1 MIKNYL
7 ITAIRELRKRKF
19 YTAINILGLSV
30 SLTASILIIFWVQD
44 EKSFDKFHPDFEQI
58 YKVNSHLDPEHNG
71 SIWGTSPGPIGNYA
85 QNVPEVDY
93 ATRVSQ
99 DYSTTLVND
108 KLKRPVTDMNIYY
121 VDGNFFKMFHFPL
134 QEGSLS
140 GFQEN
145 YKQALITASTA
156 EKLFSTQKAIGKTF
170 RYQKDLFTVAGILN
184 DIPQNSS
191 MQFDVVIPLGYHAQR
206 FTNWGG
212 NGKWKTIDEDMGNY
226 SFSTY
231 IKVKPH
237 ASAALIGKS
246 VTDTYTKARDGEN
259 STIFVLDPLKTMHLI
274 APDGN
279 KSTLRMVQIF
289 GIIAILLLVIGAVNY
304 VNLSTARAL
313 DRAKDVGIRKIIG
326 ANRLHLFLQFITET
340 VVVFLC
346 SLLIAFILIVIL
358 HTGYNQ
364 IAQKSISLSFHN
376 TTIWLYIG
384 AAIIGTLGLS
394 SIYPAIQLSSFNPIN
409 SLKGKSVKGISS
421 NTMRKILVVFQF
433 TLSVTLI
440 VCTLV
445 IRNQLAFIQ
454 KINLGYDR
462 DHVLTL
468 GLPEEAYKHMD
479 AIRAELK
486 SNNAIQ
492 AVSLSGVYNMTDFG
506 NATGDIDWP
515 GKSKDNKLIVAQA
528 TIDKDFIPL
537 MNMQFLEGKNF
548 SGMPVDSSGYIINE
562 TLAKQMGLKPPYVGS
577 NMSFHDF
584 PGQIIGVVKD
594 FHFKSIKD
602 KIGPMVFWTRWG
614 SGTLYVKT
622 STTKAPEAIKALEK
636 IYNRYPSD
644 APFNYTFIDQQF
656 DNLYKSEQR
665 TGLLF
670 NIFAGIAIF
679 ISALGLFAL
688 ATHEAQMR
696 VKEIGIRKVLGAST
710 FGVVRLLGKNFVILV
725 SISILIACPIAVYLM
740 KQWLSNFAYKTD
752 LEMQTFVFG
761 GILALLI
768 AIITV
773 SYQAVRAALSNP
785 VDSLRDE

>member
-30 SLTASILIIFWVQD
+30 SLTAAILIIFWVQD
-44 EKSFDKFHPDFEQI
+44 EQSFDKFHPNYEAI
-58 YKVNSHLDPEHNG
+58 YTVNSHLDPEHNG
-71 SIWGTSPGPIGNYA
+71 AIWGITPGPIGNYA
-85 QNVPEVDY
+85 KNAPDVEF

-99 DYSTTLVND
+99 DYNVTLVND
-108 KLKRPVTDMNIYY
+108 KLKRPVTDMSIYY
-121 VDGNFFKMFHFPL
+121 VDGSFFNMFHFPL
-134 QEGSLS
+134 QEGSLV

-145 YKQALITASTA
+145 YKQALVTASTA
-156 EKLFSTQKAIGKTF
+156 EKLFSSQQAIGKTF
-170 RYQKDLFTVAGILN
+170 RYGADLFTVAGILK
-184 DIPQNSS
+184 DVPQNSS
-191 MQFDVVIPLGYHAQR
+191 MQFNVIIPLGYHAQR

-212 NGKWKTIDEDMGNY
+212 NGKWKTIDEDLGNY
-226 SFSTY
+226 SFATY
-231 IKVKPH
+231 VKVKPT
-237 ASAALIGKS
+237 ASPTLIGKFIS
-246 VTDTYTKARDGEN
+246 ENYTKARDGEN

-279 KSTLRMVQIF
+279 KSTLCMVQIF

-340 VVVFLC
+340 VVVFFC
-346 SLLIAFILIVIL
+346 SLVIAFILILVL

-364 IAQKSISLSFHN
+364 IAQKSISYSFQN
-376 TTIWLYIG
+376 STIWLYIG
-384 AAIIGTLGLS
+384 VAIIGTLGLS
-394 SIYPAIQLSSFNPIN
+394 SIYPAIQLSSFNTIH
-409 SLKGKSVKGISS
+409 SLKGKSVKGVSS
-421 NTMRKILVVFQF
+421 TTMRKILVVFQF

-445 IRNQLAFIQ
+445 IRNQLDFIQ

-462 DHVLTL
+462 DHVITL

-479 AIRAELK
+479 AIQTELK
-486 SNNAIQ
+486 NNDAIQ
-492 AVSLSGVYNMTDFG
+492 GVSLSSVYNMTDFG

-528 TIDKDFIPL
+528 KIDKDFIPL
-537 MNMQFLEGKNF
+537 MNIQFVEGKNF
-548 SGMPVDSSGYIINE
+548 TGLPADSSGYIINE

-622 STTKAPEAIKALEK
+622 STTKAAEAIKALEK
-636 IYNRYPSD
+636 VYNRYPSD
-644 APFNYTFIDQQF
+644 APFKYTFIDQQF
-656 DNLYKSEQR
+656 VVQCFCRYCHFYICFRSVCIGNSR
-665 TGLLF
+665 
-670 NIFAGIAIF
+670 
-679 ISALGLFAL
+679 SA
-688 ATHEAQMR
+688 
-696 VKEIGIRKVLGAST
+696 
-710 FGVVRLLGKNFVILV
+710 N
-725 SISILIACPIAVYLM
+725 
-740 KQWLSNFAYKTD
+740 AYK
-752 LEMQTFVFG
+752 
-761 GILALLI
+761 
-768 AIITV
+768 
-773 SYQAVRAALSNP
+773 RNRHP
-785 VDSLRDE
+785 

>member
-1 MIKNYL
+1 
-7 ITAIRELRKRKF
+7 
-19 YTAINILGLSV
+19 
-30 SLTASILIIFWVQD
+30 
-44 EKSFDKFHPDFEQI
+44 
-58 YKVNSHLDPEHNG
+58 
-71 SIWGTSPGPIGNYA
+71 
-85 QNVPEVDY
+85 
-93 ATRVSQ
+93 
-99 DYSTTLVND
+99 
-108 KLKRPVTDMNIYY
+108 
-121 VDGNFFKMFHFPL
+121 
-134 QEGSLS
+134 
-140 GFQEN
+140 
-145 YKQALITASTA
+145 
-156 EKLFSTQKAIGKTF
+156 
-170 RYQKDLFTVAGILN
+170 
-184 DIPQNSS
+184 
-191 MQFDVVIPLGYHAQR
+191 
-206 FTNWGG
+206 
-212 NGKWKTIDEDMGNY
+212 
-226 SFSTY
+226 
-231 IKVKPH
+231 
-237 ASAALIGKS
+237 
-246 VTDTYTKARDGEN
+246 
-259 STIFVLDPLKTMHLI
+259 
-274 APDGN
+274 
-279 KSTLRMVQIF
+279 MVQIF

-340 VVVFLC
+340 VVVFFC
-346 SLLIAFILIVIL
+346 SLVIAFILILVL

-364 IAQKSISLSFHN
+364 IAQKSISYSFQN
-376 TTIWLYIG
+376 STIWLYIG
-384 AAIIGTLGLS
+384 VAIIGTLGLS
-394 SIYPAIQLSSFNPIN
+394 SIYPAIQLSSFNPIH
-409 SLKGKSVKGISS
+409 SLKGKSVKGVSS
-421 NTMRKILVVFQF
+421 TTMRKILVVFQF

-445 IRNQLAFIQ
+445 IRNQLDFIQ

-462 DHVLTL
+462 DHVITL

-479 AIRAELK
+479 AIQTELK
-486 SNNAIQ
+486 NNDAIQ
-492 AVSLSGVYNMTDFG
+492 GVSLSSVYNMTDFG

-528 TIDKDFIPL
+528 KIDKDFIPL
-537 MNMQFLEGKNF
+537 MNIQFVEGKNF
-548 SGMPVDSSGYIINE
+548 TGLPADSSGYIINE

-622 STTKAPEAIKALEK
+622 STTKAAEAIKALEK
-636 IYNRYPSD
+636 VYNRYPSD
-644 APFNYTFIDQQF
+644 APFKYTFIDQQF
-656 DNLYKSEQR
+656 DSLYKSEQR

-670 NIFAGIAIF
+670 NVFAGIAIF

-688 ATHEAQMR
+688 ATHEVQMR
-696 VKEIGIRKVLGAST
+696 IKEIGIRKVLGAST
-710 FGVVRLLGKNFVILV
+710 FGVVRLLGKNFVLLV

-752 LEMQTFVFG
+752 LELQTFVFG

-768 AIITV
+768 AIVTV

>member
-44 EKSFDKFHPDFEQI
+44 EQSFDKFHPDYEQI
-58 YKVNSHLDPEHNG
+58 YKINSHLDLEHNG
-71 SIWGTSPGPIGNYA
+71 SVWGSSPGPLVNFA
-85 QNVPEVDY
+85 QHSPEVAA
-93 ATRVSQ
+93 ATRVPA
-99 DYSTTLVND
+99 DNNCTLVND
-108 KLKRPVTDMNIYY
+108 KLKRPVIDMSIYY
-121 VDGNFFKMFHFPL
+121 VDDNFFKMFDFPL
-134 QEGSLS
+134 EQGSLT
-140 GFQEN
+140 GFQN
-145 YKQALITASTA
+145 NHNQALITESTA
-156 EKLFSTQKAIGKTF
+156 ERLFSSKDVIGNTF
-170 RYQKDLFTVAGILN
+170 RYGDDLFTVSGILK
-184 DIPQNSS
+184 DVPQNSS
-191 MQFDVVIPLGYHAQR
+191 MQFDVVIPIGYYAQR
-206 FTNWGG
+206 FTKWGG
-212 NGKWKTIDEDMGNY
+212 NGNWKTIDEDLGNY

-231 IKVKPH
+231 IKLKAY
-237 ASAALIGKS
+237 ASADNVGKFI
-246 VTDTYTKARDGEN
+246 TNAFTKARNGDN
-259 STIFVLDPLKTMHLI
+259 QVVFILDPLKTMHLI

-326 ANRLHLFLQFITET
+326 ANRIHLFLQFVTET
-340 VVVFLC
+340 LIVFLC
-346 SLLIAFILIVIL
+346 SLLIAFILILIL
-358 HTGYNQ
+358 RTGYNQ
-364 IAQKSISLSFHN
+364 IAQKSISYSLNN

-384 AAIIGTLGLS
+384 CAIIGTLGLS
-394 SIYPAIQLSSFNPIN
+394 SIYPAIQLSSFSPIN
-409 SLKGKSVKGISS
+409 SLKGKSLKGVSS

-445 IRNQLAFIQ
+445 IKKQLDFIQ
-454 KINLGYDR
+454 KMNLGYDR

-468 GLPEEAYKHMD
+468 RLPNDAYKHID
-479 AIRAELK
+479 AIQNELK
-486 SNNAIQ
+486 NNNAIQ
-492 AVSLSGVYNMTDFG
+492 GVSLSSVYNMTDFG
-506 NATGDIDWP
+506 NATSDIEWP

-528 TIDKDFIPL
+528 KIDKDFIPL
-537 MNMQFLEGKNF
+537 MNIQFLEGKNF
-548 SGMPVDSSGYIINE
+548 SGLPADSSGYIINE
-562 TLAKQMGLKPPYVGS
+562 TLAKQMGLTPPYTGS
-577 NMSFHDF
+577 SMSFHDF

-594 FHFKSIKD
+594 FHFTSIKD

-614 SGTLYVKT
+614 ASTLYVKT
-622 STTKAPEAIKALEK
+622 STTKAPDAIKALEK

-644 APFNYTFIDQQF
+644 APFSYTFVDQQF
-656 DNLYKSEQR
+656 DNLYKSERR
-665 TGLLF
+665 TGVLF

-725 SISILIACPIAVYLM
+725 AIAILIASPIAVYLM

-752 LEMQTFVFG
+752 LDVQTFVFG

-768 AIITV
+768 AIFTV

>member
-30 SLTASILIIFWVQD
+30 SLTAAILIIFWVQD
-44 EKSFDKFHPDFEQI
+44 EQSFDKFHPNYEAI
-58 YKVNSHLDPEHNG
+58 YTVNSHLDPEHNG
-71 SIWGTSPGPIGNYA
+71 AIWGITPGPIGNYA
-85 QNVPEVDY
+85 KNAPDVEF

-99 DYSTTLVND
+99 DYNVTLVND
-108 KLKRPVTDMNIYY
+108 KLKRPVTDMSIYY
-121 VDGNFFKMFHFPL
+121 VDGSFFNMFHFPL
-134 QEGSLS
+134 QEGSLV

-145 YKQALITASTA
+145 YKQALVTASTA
-156 EKLFSTQKAIGKTF
+156 EKLFSSQQAIGKTF
-170 RYQKDLFTVAGILN
+170 RYGADLFTVAGILK
-184 DIPQNSS
+184 DVPQNSS
-191 MQFDVVIPLGYHAQR
+191 MQFNVIIPLGYHAQR

-212 NGKWKTIDEDMGNY
+212 NGKWKTIDEDLGNY
-226 SFSTY
+226 SFATY
-231 IKVKPH
+231 VKVKPT
-237 ASAALIGKS
+237 ASPTLIGKFIS
-246 VTDTYTKARDGEN
+246 ENYTKARDGEN

-289 GIIAILLLVIGAVNY
+289 GIIAILLLVLGAVNY
-304 VNLSTARAL
+304 VTLSTVLAL
-313 DRAKDVGIRKIIG
+313 DRANDVGIRKIIG

-340 VVVFLC
+340 VVVFFC
-346 SLLIAFILIVIL
+346 SLVIAFILILVL

-364 IAQKSISLSFHN
+364 IAQKSISYSFQN
-376 TTIWLYIG
+376 STIWLYIG
-384 AAIIGTLGLS
+384 VAIIGTLGLS
-394 SIYPAIQLSSFNPIN
+394 SIYPAIQLSSFNPIH
-409 SLKGKSVKGISS
+409 SLKGKSVKGVSS
-421 NTMRKILVVFQF
+421 TTMRKILVVFQF

-445 IRNQLAFIQ
+445 IRNQLDFIQ

-462 DHVLTL
+462 DHVITL

-479 AIRAELK
+479 AIQTELK
-486 SNNAIQ
+486 NNDAIQ
-492 AVSLSGVYNMTDFG
+492 GVSLSSVYNMTDFG

-528 TIDKDFIPL
+528 KIDKDFIPL
-537 MNMQFLEGKNF
+537 MNIRFVEGKNF
-548 SGMPVDSSGYIINE
+548 TGLPADSSGYIINE

-622 STTKAPEAIKALEK
+622 STTKAAEAIKALEK
-636 IYNRYPSD
+636 VYNRYPSD
-644 APFNYTFIDQQF
+644 APFKYTFIDQQF
-656 DNLYKSEQR
+656 DSLYKSEQR

-670 NIFAGIAIF
+670 NVFAGIAIF

-688 ATHEAQMR
+688 ATHEVQMR
-696 VKEIGIRKVLGAST
+696 IKEIGIRKVLGAST
-710 FGVVRLLGKNFVILV
+710 FGVVRLLGKNFVLLV

-752 LEMQTFVFG
+752 LELQTFVFG

-768 AIITV
+768 AIVTV

-785 VDSLRDE
+785 VV

>member
-1 MIKNYL
+1 
-7 ITAIRELRKRKF
+7 
-19 YTAINILGLSV
+19 
-30 SLTASILIIFWVQD
+30 Q
-44 EKSFDKFHPDFEQI
+44 SFDKFHPNYEAI
-58 YKVNSHLDPEHNG
+58 YTVNSHLDPEHNG
-71 SIWGTSPGPIGNYA
+71 AIWGITPGPIGNYA
-85 QNVPEVDY
+85 KNAPDVEF

-99 DYSTTLVND
+99 DYNVTLVND
-108 KLKRPVTDMNIYY
+108 KLKRPVTDMSIYY
-121 VDGNFFKMFHFPL
+121 VDGSFFNMFHFPL
-134 QEGSLS
+134 QEGSLV

-145 YKQALITASTA
+145 YKQALVTASTA
-156 EKLFSTQKAIGKTF
+156 EKLFSSQQAIGKTF
-170 RYQKDLFTVAGILN
+170 RYGADLFTVAGILK
-184 DIPQNSS
+184 DVPQNSS
-191 MQFDVVIPLGYHAQR
+191 MQFNVIIPLGYHAQR

-212 NGKWKTIDEDMGNY
+212 NGKWKTIDEDLGNY
-226 SFSTY
+226 SFATY
-231 IKVKPH
+231 VKVKPT
-237 ASAALIGKS
+237 ASPTLIGKFIS
-246 VTDTYTKARDGEN
+246 ENYTKARDGEN

-289 GIIAILLLVIGAVNY
+289 GIITILLLVIGAVNY

-340 VVVFLC
+340 VVVFFC
-346 SLLIAFILIVIL
+346 SLVIAFILILVL

-364 IAQKSISLSFHN
+364 IAQKSISYSFQN
-376 TTIWLYIG
+376 STIWLYIG
-384 AAIIGTLGLS
+384 VAIIGTLGLS
-394 SIYPAIQLSSFNPIN
+394 SIYPAIQLSSFNPIH
-409 SLKGKSVKGISS
+409 SLKGKSVKGVSS
-421 NTMRKILVVFQF
+421 TTMRKILVVFQF

-445 IRNQLAFIQ
+445 IRNQLDFIQ

-462 DHVLTL
+462 DHVITL

-479 AIRAELK
+479 AIQTELK
-486 SNNAIQ
+486 NNDAIQ
-492 AVSLSGVYNMTDFG
+492 GVSLSSVYNMTDFG

-515 GKSKDNKLIVAQA
+515 GKSRDNKLIVAQA
-528 TIDKDFIPL
+528 KIDKDFIPL
-537 MNMQFLEGKNF
+537 MNIQFVEGKNF
-548 SGMPVDSSGYIINE
+548 TGLPADSSGYIINE

-622 STTKAPEAIKALEK
+622 STTKAAEAIKALEK
-636 IYNRYPSD
+636 VYNRYPSD
-644 APFNYTFIDQQF
+644 APFKYTFIDQQF
-656 DNLYKSEQR
+656 DSLYKSEQR

-670 NIFAGIAIF
+670 NVFAGIAIF

-696 VKEIGIRKVLGAST
+696 IKEIGIRKVLGAST
-710 FGVVRLLGKNFVILV
+710 FGVVRLLGKNFVLLV

-752 LEMQTFVFG
+752 LELQTFVFG

-768 AIITV
+768 AIVTV

>member
-30 SLTASILIIFWVQD
+30 SLTAAILIIFWVQD
-44 EKSFDKFHPDFEQI
+44 EQSFDKFHPNYEAI
-58 YKVNSHLDPEHNG
+58 YTVNSHLDPEHNG
-71 SIWGTSPGPIGNYA
+71 AIWGITPGPIGNYA
-85 QNVPEVDY
+85 KNAPDVEF

-99 DYSTTLVND
+99 DYNVTLVND
-108 KLKRPVTDMNIYY
+108 KLKRPVTDMSIYY
-121 VDGNFFKMFHFPL
+121 VDGSFFNMFHFPL
-134 QEGSLS
+134 QEGSLV

-145 YKQALITASTA
+145 YKQALVTASTA
-156 EKLFSTQKAIGKTF
+156 EKLFSSQQAIGKTF
-170 RYQKDLFTVAGILN
+170 RYGADLFTVAGILK
-184 DIPQNSS
+184 DVPQNSS
-191 MQFDVVIPLGYHAQR
+191 MQFNVIIPLGYHAQR

-212 NGKWKTIDEDMGNY
+212 NGKWKTIDEDLGNY
-226 SFSTY
+226 SFATY
-231 IKVKPH
+231 VKVKPT
-237 ASAALIGKS
+237 ASPTLIGKFIS
-246 VTDTYTKARDGEN
+246 ENYTKARDGEN

-340 VVVFLC
+340 VVVFFC
-346 SLLIAFILIVIL
+346 SLVIAFILILVL

-364 IAQKSISLSFHN
+364 IAQKSISYSFQN
-376 TTIWLYIG
+376 STIWLYIG
-384 AAIIGTLGLS
+384 VAIIGTLGLS
-394 SIYPAIQLSSFNPIN
+394 SIYPAIQLSSFNPIH
-409 SLKGKSVKGISS
+409 SLKGKSVKGVSS
-421 NTMRKILVVFQF
+421 TTMRKILVVFQF

-445 IRNQLAFIQ
+445 IRNQLDFIQ

-462 DHVLTL
+462 DHVITL

-479 AIRAELK
+479 AIQTELK
-486 SNNAIQ
+486 NNDAIQ
-492 AVSLSGVYNMTDFG
+492 GVSLSSVYNMTDFG

-528 TIDKDFIPL
+528 KIDKDFIPL
-537 MNMQFLEGKNF
+537 MNIQFVEGKNF
-548 SGMPVDSSGYIINE
+548 TGLPADSSGYIINE

-622 STTKAPEAIKALEK
+622 STTKAAEAIKALEK
-636 IYNRYPSD
+636 VYNRYPSD
-644 APFNYTFIDQQF
+644 APFKYTFIDQQF
-656 DNLYKSEQR
+656 DSLYKSEQR

-670 NIFAGIAIF
+670 NVFAGIAIF

-696 VKEIGIRKVLGAST
+696 IKEIGIRKVLGAST
-710 FGVVRLLGKNFVILV
+710 FGVVRLLGKKFVLLV
-725 SISILIACPIAVYLM
+725 PIS
-740 KQWLSNFAYKTD
+740 
-752 LEMQTFVFG
+752 
-761 GILALLI
+761 
-768 AIITV
+768 
-773 SYQAVRAALSNP
+773 
-785 VDSLRDE
+785 